1 MFKNGKKHGFGKF
14 KKIKD
19 SEVNVRSK
27 LNLNESSSFEY
38 IEIIGDFKND

>member
-1 MFKNGKKHGFGKF
+1 MFESKK
-14 KKIKD
+14 
-19 SEVNVRSK
+19 VNVRSK